1 MAAVQFREMEKR
13 RNAIARVQSNIRA
26 FCFLKVWEWM
36 KIMFK
41 IKPLISQAE
50 DNKKLVE
57 LEKNYEQCKID
68 LEKETKRRKEL
79 EEAQV
84 GLVQVKFLSLI
95 HLFFIL
101 HI

>member
-1 MAAVQFREMEKR
+1 
-13 RNAIARVQSNIRA
+13 
-26 FCFLKVWEWM
+26 M

-50 DNKKLVE
+50 DNKKLLE

-84 GLVQVKFLSLI
+84 GLVQVEPN
-95 HLFFIL
+95 
-101 HI
+101 